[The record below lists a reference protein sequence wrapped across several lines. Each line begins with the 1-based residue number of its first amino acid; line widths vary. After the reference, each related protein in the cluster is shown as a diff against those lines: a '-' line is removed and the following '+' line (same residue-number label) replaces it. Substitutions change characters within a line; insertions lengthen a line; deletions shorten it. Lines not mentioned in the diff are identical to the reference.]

1 MKSLHDRLYSKL
13 SPNGD
18 CMEYTGYL
26 SNGYGILK
34 VDGKNCKAHRVSY
47 ELAYGPFDKSLVV
60 RHKCDNTKCC
70 NPEHLELGTQLDNVD
85 DMLTRKRNY
94 RKLSDNDIITIKDSK
109 DPTSVLAETYGVT
122 PRRILQLRNN

>member
-1 MKSLHDRLYSKL
+1 M
-13 SPNGD
+13 
-18 CMEYTGYL
+18 
-26 SNGYGILK
+26 
-34 VDGKNCKAHRVSY
+34 SY
-47 ELAYGPFDKSLVV
+47 ELAYGPFVKSLVV

-109 DPTSVLAETYGVT
+109 ESSCVLAETYGVT